1 MMTPLVRRPGQ
12 GAAQK
17 TRPEP
22 GSRRIDAARW
32 IALAGLLVP
41 TGIIEDR
48 QPGAVADEPFTPV
61 TLLRGITPVV
71 CLLVALLLSR
81 TAWRPRGPRELLL
94 SVYLLVVVASTLWSL
109 APRLTLL
116 KAAHLVVAHAL
127 LVVIVRHWQSRRQA
141 LDEIAAVVYGVV
153 LLALAGI
160 AVAPQAAFRPS
171 SDDRLFSVFPA
182 LQPVVLGMVAMV
194 ALIMLA
200 AGAGPAVTRRL
211 PVRLL
216 LVACTLGVL
225 LLTRTRSAF
234 VLLVLGLL
242 VLFWLQ
248 GRRRLAGG
256 VLAATAAGAV
266 LLALTGAGRALIE
279 AVAGGPG
286 RFSATSVGGRLPM
299 WNDAVQVVENRPL
312 LGFGYFAGHRFGE
325 YAERFQVTT
334 GRSDPYIDGTWIET
348 ALDLGLLGVAALG
361 VFVGYCAWSVWRSRG
376 FATALQCALL
386 AVLLVYSVQ
395 DFTIQQPGYP
405 MFLLGSLL
413 LLPPGSREERGAH
426 RAQQVVDPSAG
437 VGPHRGA
444 EPVEGRR
451 GDGLDVRARLE

>member
-1 MMTPLVRRPGQ
+1 VSPFLVRRSGP
-12 GAAQK
+12 GAAQQA
-17 TRPEP
+17 RPDVP
-22 GSRRIDAARW
+22 SWRVDAARW

-48 QPGAVADEPFTPV
+48 QPGAVADDPFTTV
-61 TLLRGITPVV
+61 TLMRGIAPAV

-81 TAWRPRGPRELLL
+81 TSWRPRGPRELLL
-94 SVYLLVVVASTLWSL
+94 SAYLLVVVASALWSL

-127 LVVIVRHWQSRRQA
+127 LVVIVRHWTSRRQA
-141 LDEIAAVVYGVV
+141 LDEVAAVAYGVV

-194 ALIMLA
+194 ALILLA
-200 AGAGPAVTRRL
+200 GDVGPALARRTG
-211 PVRLL
+211 VRVL
-216 LVACTLGVL
+216 LVGCAAAVL
-225 LLTRTRSAF
+225 LLTRTRSTL
-234 VLLVLGLL
+234 VLLALGLL
-242 VLFWLQ
+242 VLAWLQ

-256 VLAATAAGAV
+256 LVGLAAAGGVVLA
-266 LLALTGAGRALIE
+266 LSGAGRVLMEAL
-279 AVAGGPG
+279 AGGPG
-286 RFSATSVGGRLPM
+286 RFSAGSLGGRLPM
-299 WNDAVQVVENRPL
+299 WEDAVEVVADRPL

-325 YAERFQVTT
+325 YAEMFHVTT

-348 ALDLGLLGVAALG
+348 ALDLGLLGVLALG
-361 VFVGYCAWSVWRSRG
+361 AFVAFSAWSVWRRRG
-376 FATALQCALL
+376 PASAPQCALL

-413 LLPPGSREERGAH
+413 LLPTTRG
-426 RAQQVVDPSAG
+426 
-437 VGPHRGA
+437 
-444 EPVEGRR
+444 
-451 GDGLDVRARLE
+451 GDGRPAAAVPPLRRSSGVTDA